1 MYIKLYSFEGS
12 NKLDDSLIRDDV
24 RRWIIGLFSDPIAKS
39 LIENSHLTKIQLE
52 TFLID
57 VLAVKTTGKILTY
70 EKKAK
75 FRLIPSGV
83 SRGAFNRTLAQA
95 RSNVIK
101 SIYTLILLGY
111 LGILE
116 TPNLDP
122 YIEIA
127 NRIKVYSDTYK
138 ELWKS
143 KKVSDERI
151 RIIRM
156 LQNEIEKTLQQLSK
170 PIEMKRQM

>member
-1 MYIKLYSFEGS
+1 MYIKPYSYKVSIKMS
-12 NKLDDSLIRDDV
+12 NLVLKDGAKKWLVGI
-24 RRWIIGLFSDPIAKS
+24 FSDPIAKS

-57 VLAVKTTGKILTY
+57 VLAGKTTEKILTY

-75 FRLIPSGV
+75 FRLMPSGV

-95 RSNVIK
+95 RSNIIK

-116 TPNLDP
+116 TPNLEP
-122 YIEIA
+122 YMEIA
-127 NRIKVYSDTYK
+127 NRIQTYTDAYK
-138 ELWKS
+138 EIWKS
-143 KKVSDERI
+143 KKVSEEHI
-151 RIIRM
+151 RIVNM
-156 LQNEIEKTLQQLSK
+156 LQNEIEKTIQQLSQPK
-170 PIEMKRQM
+170 EMKRIT

>member
-1 MYIKLYSFEGS
+1 MS
-12 NKLDDSLIRDDV
+12 DDTTRNGAK
-24 RRWIIGLFSDPIAKS
+24 RWLTGVFSDPIAKS

-57 VLAVKTTGKILTY
+57 VLAGKTLRKKLTY

-95 RSNVIK
+95 RGNIIK

-111 LGILE
+111 LGILD
-116 TPNLDP
+116 TPNLEP

-127 NRIKVYSDTYK
+127 NRIQSYTIAYS
-138 ELWKS
+138 EAWKS
-143 KKVSDERI
+143 KKTSEEQVRVLH
-151 RIIRM
+151 M
-156 LQNEIEKTLQQLSK
+156 LQNEIEKTIKQLSQPK
-170 PIEMKRQM
+170 EMRRKT

>member
-1 MYIKLYSFEGS
+1 MYIKLYSYEGLIKVS
-12 NKLDDSLIRDDV
+12 NSVIKDGAKKWLVGI
-24 RRWIIGLFSDPIAKS
+24 FSDPIAKS

-57 VLAVKTTGKILTY
+57 VLAGKTTGKIMTY

-75 FRLIPSGV
+75 FRLMPSGV

-111 LGILE
+111 LGVLE
-116 TPNLDP
+116 TPNLEP
-122 YIEIA
+122 YMEIA
-127 NRIKVYSDTYK
+127 NRIQTYTDAYK

-143 KKVSDERI
+143 RKGSEEHI
-151 RIIRM
+151 RVVRM
-156 LQNEIEKTLQQLSK
+156 LQNEIEKTIQQLSRPK
-170 PIEMKRQM
+170 EMKRTT